1 MTHRVPIALLLL
13 LIAYSGG
20 ATQSFAQG
28 NEDVVADQSPLGF
41 GRVFVYRF
49 GNPGSVFRPTIRV
62 DGQPFGRALPNS
74 YFYVDLPVGSYKIS
88 GATRTERV
96 TELEVSDGQ
105 DSYVQIEINVD
116 ARSQAVYPIVMDAK
130 LGNQHVKRLGYDEAE
145 SDSVTYDVV
154 AVIGDT
160 DLAIGL
166 CQLLASPERRVIL
179 GVPGS
184 DEVRRGAIL
193 RDSKVVAA
201 ITTPEK
207 AATSADVLF
216 FDVPRRDLRTVSG
229 SIGDL
234 SGKVIVDVSFA
245 WEQNKDGYPALISDK
260 SGAELL
266 QNWYP
271 EALAVG
277 ALIQPNAW
285 QRDESVDNV
294 ESGDAMIAS
303 DSQQAK
309 LRLAELLSGAGFEL
323 RDLGNLRMSHHIE
336 QLQLIRIIP
345 MLQGR
350 GYGYEIVIRQTSGI
364 R

>member
-1 MTHRVPIALLLL
+1 MTHRMLVAVLFL
-13 LIAYSGG
+13 LIASSGG
-20 ATQSFAQG
+20 ITQSSAQG
-28 NEDVVADQSPLGF
+28 SENVVADQSPLGF

-49 GNPGSVFRPTIRV
+49 GNPRSIFRPTIRV

-74 YFYVDLPVGSYKIS
+74 YFYVDLPVGSYGIS
-88 GATRTERV
+88 GAIKTKWI
-96 TELEVSDGQ
+96 TELEVSEGQ
-105 DSYVQIEINVD
+105 DSYVQIETNLD
-116 ARSQAVYPIVMDAK
+116 ARNQAVYPIVMDAK
-130 LGNQHVKRLGYDEAE
+130 LGKQHVKRLGYDDTE
-145 SDSVTYDVV
+145 SDSVKYDVV
-154 AVIGDT
+154 AVIGET

-166 CQLLASPERRVIL
+166 CQLLASPDRRVIL

-193 RDSKVVAA
+193 QDSKIIAA

-207 AATSADVLF
+207 AAMSADVLF
-216 FDVPRRDLRTVSG
+216 FDVPRRDLRAVSG

-245 WEQNKDGYPALISDK
+245 WEQDKDGYPALISDE

-271 EALAVG
+271 EALVVG
-277 ALIQPNAW
+277 AFIQPNAW
-285 QRDESVDNV
+285 QRDESIDNV
-294 ESGDAMIAS
+294 ESGDVVIAS

-309 LRLAELLSGAGFEL
+309 LRLTELLSGASFEL

-336 QLQLIRIIP
+336 QLQLIRIVP

-350 GYGYEIVIRQTSGI
+350 AYGYEIVIRQTSGI